1 MGTAHDYMLQPGS
14 PQTNALNYHLQCWRS
29 SINVICLKYYRNTI
43 TLAFNPARHEDV
55 SPALLVRAME
65 MSKLASRLLPR
76 IRTLL
81 LAVLASSSL
90 PVQAAPLQLQ
100 INGSN
105 TIGARLAPQLVEG
118 MLRETGASDI
128 QVQLNQETRE
138 HRITA
143 ISSGGDAIEVLLHA
157 HGSGT
162 AFSGLVEGTAQIGAA
177 SRPIR
182 PNEAEALA
190 QAGDMLSAEAEQ
202 VIGLD
207 GLAVIVHP
215 DNPVTALDLEQVAQV
230 FAGKITDWR
239 ELGGRAGPIK
249 LYARD
254 SQSGTWETFRDLVLA
269 PRQLELDADA
279 RRFASTSALSRSVSS
294 DVQGIGFV
302 GLADIAP
309 ARAIALGGLKN

>member
-1 MGTAHDYMLQPGS
+1 
-14 PQTNALNYHLQCWRS
+14 
-29 SINVICLKYYRNTI
+29 
-43 TLAFNPARHEDV
+43 
-55 SPALLVRAME
+55 